1 MKKPRPKPALLE
13 PILKMVLQL
22 KGKRFLLD

>member
-1 MKKPRPKPALLE
+1 MPKRKDSAAHFE
-13 PILKMVLQL
+13 PILKMVLKY

>member
-1 MKKPRPKPALLE
+1 MKKPRHKSALVE